1 MGVPLDQAGP
11 DELAGLLECASSD
24 QPLWRMEDLGGI
36 LAHQLGLPLGV
47 QPGLRLVAES
57 TEAANALAL
66 TLRDVLHGPGAPSV
80 ELLAQIKQ
88 FAKQQRLA
96 AEAALPREICTVLY
110 YGSIAAALVRR
121 GQRISRLSDDELVR
135 GMSWMSGQS
144 WVDAETRSLAREAV
158 AALGGQKPPVA
169 NA

>member
-1 MGVPLDQAGP
+1 MAAPLDQAGP
-11 DELAGLLECASSD
+11 DQLAGLLECASSD
-24 QPLWRMEDLGGI
+24 QPLWRLEDLGGI

-47 QPGLRLVAES
+47 QPALRPAAES
-57 TEAANALAL
+57 SGGAQALAL

-80 ELLAQIKQ
+80 ELLAQVKQ

-110 YGSIAAALVRR
+110 YGSIAAALVHRR
-121 GQRISRLSDDELVR
+121 QRISRLSDDELVR
-135 GMSWMSGQS
+135 GLSWMAGQA
-144 WVDAETRSLAREAV
+144 WVDGATRALASQAV
-158 AALGGQKPPVA
+158 AALGVQKPPQT